1 MEYYSIPSYHN
12 TFDSIVSYIYLLV
25 IVIPDIRMSYDT
37 FDTTVI
43 SSTKTEAH
51 NLDTINASAAA
62 NIHADT
68 AEISQFLKSVV

>member
-1 MEYYSIPSYHN
+1 
-12 TFDSIVSYIYLLV
+12 
-25 IVIPDIRMSYDT
+25 MSYDT